1 MIRVLADGTARPG
14 GRLIDTGTEDRA

>member
-14 GRLIDTGTEDRA
+14 GRLIDTGTEDGA